1 MNFVTALAYVLCLAL
16 PAAFTQPGD
25 HLLAKPCMSPL
36 GLSRSLAPSAS
47 LVCQLFRVLDDM
59 SGSGGGSERG
69 TGRAKKNDG
78 AENEKF
84 LPQLHN
90 YTETRNRVSV
100 TEKTSLFLL
109 IRCETGLVFK

>member
-1 MNFVTALAYVLCLAL
+1 
-16 PAAFTQPGD
+16 
-25 HLLAKPCMSPL
+25 MSPL

-109 IRCETGLVFK
+109 IRCETGLVDHTQKQAPLAGSAFSSVANHRRSKSVADL